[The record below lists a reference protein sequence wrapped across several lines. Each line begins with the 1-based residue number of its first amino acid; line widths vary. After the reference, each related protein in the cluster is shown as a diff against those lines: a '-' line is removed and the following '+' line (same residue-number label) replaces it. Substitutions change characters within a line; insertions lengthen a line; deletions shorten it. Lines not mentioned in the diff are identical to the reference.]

1 MTDPLPCGTHAL
13 SACEA
18 VVYGTPAAEA
28 LAGLAE
34 KRGAERVFVIASK
47 TLSEGTEEIARIEA
61 ALGPR
66 HAGTHAGI
74 APHAPRPDVV
84 AAARAAREAGAD
96 LIVAVGGGSVIDCAK
111 IVPWVIANGIE
122 DAAGME
128 AIRYGAQPDAPPAPP
143 VLRVIAAPTT
153 LSGGEFN
160 PLAGATEPASGAK
173 QGYLHRLLAPAAVV
187 LDPSLTRHT
196 PEWLFLSTGV
206 RSLDHAFETLQALRS
221 NPVADGQARLAL
233 GFLLDGLKRAKADGE
248 DLSARFACLMGVW
261 QSMMPIV
268 AGVPM
273 GASHAIGHVLGGL
286 CGVPHG
292 HTSCVMTPAVMRW
305 NAEEPPVA
313 ARQRAISEAFG
324 EPETPAS
331 ELADGFIRSLGQPRS
346 LGEVG
351 VGEDRFHA
359 IAEHMAQDIWGQTNP
374 RRLRSAEDV
383 REILRLAA

>member
-1 MTDPLPCGTHAL
+1 
-13 SACEA
+13 
-18 VVYGTPAAEA
+18 
-28 LAGLAE
+28 
-34 KRGAERVFVIASK
+34 
-47 TLSEGTEEIARIEA
+47 
-61 ALGPR
+61 
-66 HAGTHAGI
+66 
-74 APHAPRPDVV
+74 RPDVV
-84 AAARAAREAGAD
+84 AAAAAAREAGAD

-111 IVPWVIANGIE
+111 IVPWVIANGID

-128 AIRYGAQPDAPPAPP
+128 AIRYGAQPDAPLAPP
-143 VLRVIAAPTT
+143 ALRVIAAPTT

-160 PLAGATEPASGAK
+160 PLAGATEPESGAK
-173 QGYLHRLLAPAAVV
+173 QGHLHRLLAPAAVV

-196 PEWLFLSTGV
+196 SEWLFLSTGV